1 MRHVACTHRAG
12 QSPPDRAG
20 RRGNVEPR
28 ARTGRQ
34 NTPKKPPSVSKEDQP
49 VLPAERAS
57 RPSILQVGIASATHR
72 VGCVIPHDGQYYLV
86 PAKAHPY
93 DAVLRDC
100 FGKLKAERVFN
111 LVRGLGWQWDLR
123 GESSCLE
130 GDADGDADDD
140 WDRCP
145 AFGSWA

>member
-1 MRHVACTHRAG
+1 MLGAWCTARRETFSCGGVAIIRLCNGAKPTPLSSSKRPCVAASYVPG
-12 QSPPDRAG
+12 CAA
-20 RRGNVEPR
+20 RGD
-28 ARTGRQ
+28 
-34 NTPKKPPSVSKEDQP
+34 KKKAVAAQ
-49 VLPAERAS
+49 
-57 RPSILQVGIASATHR
+57 ATCP
-72 VGCVIPHDGQYYLV
+72 GCVIPHNGQYYLV

-100 FGKLKAERVFN
+100 FGKLKAERDFN